1 MGHVSTT
8 PKIADLDSM
17 QFLLGG
23 GGQSSDLND
32 SFAATTPANKPV
44 FKKVF
49 GDTTTWETEVGV
61 MTFSFVF
68 DPKAA
73 YDQGAIMASAWSDP
87 FSAFQEEVQR
97 HLLNPDDLAP
107 MASEEEV
114 VWQHI
119 RNNVPS
125 ELLAMHVTSID
136 SYLEMLTNRAKKEY
150 HELVEFT
157 DALKTRAFDFAVA
170 IAIDAYPV
178 PKAKRLSRSSSPSED
193 ENGGPKGVV
202 TLHIKHTLGKAG
214 SSDDE
219 AAAGAT
225 NGDVTGTPSPLSAA
239 SAPCPTHRTTRST
252 LPPPTSPA
260 TSSSA
265 RASASAPPKSSPAMP
280 LTFSPRSR
288 PGSTPPSRSAPLR
301 SSKPSTWVPT
311 STTNLLPSE

>member
-1 MGHVSTT
+1 MGTRLDKT
-8 PKIADLDSM
+8 LKIADLDSM

-125 ELLAMHVTSID
+125 ELLAKHVTSID

-178 PKAKRLSRSSSPSED
+178 PK
-193 ENGGPKGVV
+193 GVV

-225 NGDVTGTPSPLSAA
+225 NGDVTGNSLSPVRRERSMSNA
-239 SAPCPTHRTTRST
+239 SDDSVDFATTHLPGHLELGEGVSLRST
-252 LPPPTSPA
+252 KKFP
-260 TSSSA
+260 
-265 RASASAPPKSSPAMP
+265 RDASD
-280 LTFSPRSR
+280 
-288 PGSTPPSRSAPLR
+288 
-301 SSKPSTWVPT
+301 
-311 STTNLLPSE
+311 

>member
-1 MGHVSTT
+1 MGTRLDKT
-8 PKIADLDSM
+8 LKIADLDSM

-125 ELLAMHVTSID
+125 ELLAKHVTSID

-178 PKAKRLSRSSSPSED
+178 PKAKRRSRSSSPSED

-225 NGDVTGTPSPLSAA
+225 NGLPGHLELGEGVSL
-239 SAPCPTHRTTRST
+239 RST
-252 LPPPTSPA
+252 KKFPRDASDFFTEVEAWFNATIKKRTSEIVEA
-260 TSSSA
+260 LDMGA
-265 RASASAPPKSSPAMP
+265 
-280 LTFSPRSR
+280 
-288 PGSTPPSRSAPLR
+288 
-301 SSKPSTWVPT
+301 
-311 STTNLLPSE
+311 NLYN

>member
-1 MGHVSTT
+1 ME
-8 PKIADLDSM
+8 
-17 QFLLGG
+17 FLLGG

-125 ELLAMHVTSID
+125 ELLAKHVTSID

-178 PKAKRLSRSSSPSED
+178 PKAKRRSRSSSPSED

-225 NGDVTGTPSPLSAA
+225 NGDVTGNSLSPVRRERSMSNA
-239 SAPCPTHRTTRST
+239 SDDSVDFATTHLPGHLELGEGVSLRST
-252 LPPPTSPA
+252 KKFPRDASDFFTEVEAWFNATIKKRTSEIVEA
-260 TSSSA
+260 LDMGA
-265 RASASAPPKSSPAMP
+265 
-280 LTFSPRSR
+280 
-288 PGSTPPSRSAPLR
+288 
-301 SSKPSTWVPT
+301 
-311 STTNLLPSE
+311 NLYN